1 MKKRQLGHDGPE
13 VGAIGLGCMRMSNF
27 QGTTTSRRSPGDA
40 ESVATIEAALD
51 AGINFLDTGD
61 FYGMGH
67 NELLI
72 SRAIKERRDDAFLSV
87 KFGAQKSPSGAFLG
101 ADLRPNSVK
110 TFAAYPSPATAKKRA
125 RRTKGRN
132 TCPRR
137 THLLKAARP
146 SRTAARHIS
155 C

>member
-1 MKKRQLGHDGPE
+1 
-13 VGAIGLGCMRMSNF
+13 MRMSNF
-27 QGTTTSRRSPGDA
+27 QGTTISRRSPGDA

-61 FYGMGH
+61 FYGMGR

-110 TFAAYPSPATAKKRA
+110 TSPPILCSGSMSMSSISTSQGALIPRYPWKTQSARSPISSGRA
-125 RRTKGRN
+125 RCVTWA
-132 TCPRR
+132 CPR
-137 THLLKAARP
+137 
-146 SRTAARHIS
+146 
-155 C
+155 